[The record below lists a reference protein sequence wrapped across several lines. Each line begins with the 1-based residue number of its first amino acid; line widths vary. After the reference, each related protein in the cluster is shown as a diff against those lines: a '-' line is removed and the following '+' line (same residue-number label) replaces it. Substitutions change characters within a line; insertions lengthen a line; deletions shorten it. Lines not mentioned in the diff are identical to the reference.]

1 MAFYPGPRLCGLS
14 LGYYQ
19 KTPTKSDE
27 LGLTIRRFFDRFK
40 LYSVAKMV
48 PTEKFKGYT
57 VYSSE
62 MTD

>member
-1 MAFYPGPRLCGLS
+1 VALHYE
-14 LGYYQ
+14 
-19 KTPTKSDE
+19 KTPTKRDKV
-27 LGLTIRRFFDRFK
+27 GLTIRRFFDLYK
-40 LYSVAKMV
+40 LYYVAKMV